1 MANSDAASGQ
11 PQQDEMIEQLVA
23 WGTSRADVTALILT
37 STRAIPGGHT
47 DAYSDYDV
55 IAIVDDVE
63 AMVADPGWLSA
74 FGEVLITYWDPVE
87 RDAATGAAQVGSITN
102 YVDGLKIDF
111 SLWDERYFA
120 DLTAGPQPDPELD
133 AGHRVLLD
141 KKDLTAALPAPTYR
155 SYIPQRPDQATYLRL
170 ITDFLIGVPYVAK
183 GLLRDELLPTK
194 WVLDFDMRFNYLV
207 PMVEWRV
214 QCDHDWSLKS
224 GNLGKGLK
232 KHLPDSIW
240 QAMQDTFTGADPGAN
255 WTALFAM
262 IELFATIAREVAD
275 QLGYDYPA
283 DLIDNVTEHAHR
295 MRAGAFDPQQ

>member
-1 MANSDAASGQ
+1 MANSGAGSVG
-11 PQQDEMIEQLVA
+11 QQDKIIDQLVA
-23 WGTSRADVTALILT
+23 WGERRADVAALILT

-55 IAIVDDVE
+55 IAVVEGVE
-63 AMVADPGWLSA
+63 AMVSDTGWLA
-74 FGEVLITYWDPVE
+74 EFGEVLIDYWDPVE
-87 RDAATGAAQVGSITN
+87 SDAATGAVQVGNITN

-111 SLWDERYFA
+111 SLWNARYFTE
-120 DLTAGPQPDPELD
+120 LTSGPRADPELD

-141 KKDLTAALPAPTYR
+141 KSGLTAGLPAPTYR
-155 SYIPQRPDQATYLRL
+155 SYIPRRPDEAGYQRL

-207 PMVEWRV
+207 PMIEWRV

-232 KHLPDSIW
+232 QHLPPSIW
-240 QAMQDTFTGADPGAN
+240 QAMENTFTGADPEAN

-262 IELFATIAREVAD
+262 IDLFATIAREVAEH
-275 QLGYDYPA
+275 LGYRYPG
-283 DLIDNVTEHAHR
+283 DLIANVTEHARR
-295 MRAGAFDPQQ
+295 MRAGDFG